1 MFPNSGNIRVRRRV
15 CKGFLVQS
23 SLLFRK
29 PGFSHMLIAP
39 PPSFSYLCLA
49 PSCISQCPAYIHST
63 SSHSHTNPSI
73 SPFANSDGGTNKTSI
88 IPRKKAY
95 TASQGGTLATSGP
108 THTGRIVPPGEW
120 TIPGSVMFSR
130 GVFGMM
136 DGYQL
141 RSARA
146 WANARVRL
154 RKMRRMRRT
163 SG

>member
-1 MFPNSGNIRVRRRV
+1 MFPNSGNIRGRRRV

-23 SLLFRK
+23 SLSFRN
-29 PGFSHMLIAP
+29 PGFSHMLRAP
-39 PPSFSYLCLA
+39 SPSFSYLCLA
-49 PSCISQCPAYIHST
+49 PSCISQCSAYIHST
-63 SSHSHTNPSI
+63 SSRSHANTSI
-73 SPFANSDGGTNKTSI
+73 SPFANSGGGTNKTSI
-88 IPRKKAY
+88 IPRRKAY

-108 THTGRIVPPGEW
+108 MHTGRIAPSGEW

-130 GVFGMM
+130 EGFGMM

-146 WANARVRL
+146 WANVRVRL
-154 RKMRRMRRT
+154 RRMRRT